1 MITIILILIIT
12 LIVEFRYSPRLDLVK
27 NYLGES
33 KLLLYY
39 NSNKKGYITR
49 EYIEIVNFNLMKTIK
64 IE

>member
-1 MITIILILIIT
+1 MILIFIIIILTFI
-12 LIVEFRYSPRLDLVK
+12 EFRYSPRLDILK

-49 EYIEIVNFNLMKTIK
+49 EYIEIIK
-64 IE
+64 I

>member
-1 MITIILILIIT
+1 MITIILILILIIT
-12 LIVEFRYSPRLDLVK
+12 LIIEFRYSPRLDILK

-49 EYIEIVNFNLMKTIK
+49 EYIEIIK
-64 IE
+64 I

>member
-1 MITIILILIIT
+1 MIIVILILIIT
-12 LIVEFRYSPRLDLVK
+12 LIVEFRFSPRLDILK

-49 EYIEIVNFNLMKTIK
+49 EFIEIIK
-64 IE
+64 I